1 MVERRYLKSQPI
13 EKEIK
18 GTMPTR
24 HNHSISTII
33 RRGFYWV
40 ARLWFRG
47 IFYHRTLRG
56 RRPRSII
63 LIPEE
68 NWPGNS
74 DDGARL
80 VGGKFRFLHHSV
92 DAASAFSNTNDT
104 GADWQSCLHSFDWLR
119 DMRAVGTEVARV
131 QARNYLMEWVTTNR
145 KWRALSWRP
154 DVLSS
159 RLCNLL
165 TYAEFI
171 SVGSDENFAKIY
183 LESIGRQTKHLRR
196 AARFI
201 PDGLDKIIVTK
212 ALVYTALCL
221 PGGAG
226 QLPSLLK
233 RVSSMC
239 EKQILSDGGHVER
252 NPDAQLA
259 VLRHLI
265 DIRDILK
272 ISDIKIPKTLEA
284 AIDRAV
290 PMLKFY
296 RHGDGGFA
304 LFNGST
310 EGEPWLTDVVLAKA
324 GAGGKPPQSAADT
337 GFERIVANR
346 TLFICDTGTPSVNAE
361 ATHAGSLSFEMSVGK
376 QRMIVNCGG
385 YTGRDEGWRL
395 AQRATAAH
403 STLIVGDKNSSELL
417 PNGAVGEPSA
427 IVTCERKET
436 EGNTWLAVRHDGY
449 NKSHG
454 LIHKRRIYVDASGTD
469 VRGEDLLEGHGVHKF
484 SIRFHLHP
492 SVKASLVK
500 DGASVLLRLPDKS
513 GWRVRC
519 SGGVAS
525 LQESVYLG
533 DGIGSRRSEQIV
545 ISGATRQGDAQVK
558 WALTRLSDQNTV

>member
-1 MVERRYLKSQPI
+1 
-13 EKEIK
+13 
-18 GTMPTR
+18 MPTR
-24 HNHSISTII
+24 RHHSISTIV

-47 IFYHRTLRG
+47 VFYHRTLRG
-56 RRPRSII
+56 RRPRSI
-63 LIPEE
+63 LLVPEE

-74 DDGARL
+74 DSGALL
-80 VGGKFRFLHHSV
+80 VKGKFRFLHHSV
-92 DAASAFSNTNDT
+92 DATSAFSDTNNT
-104 GADWQSCLHSFDWLR
+104 GLEWQRCLHSFDWLR
-119 DMRAVGTEVARV
+119 DMRAVGTEAARI
-131 QARNYLMEWVTTNR
+131 QARNYLMNWAAANQ
-145 KWRALSWRP
+145 KWRTLSWRP
-154 DVLSS
+154 DVLST
-159 RLCNLL
+159 RVCNLL

-171 SVGSDENFAKIY
+171 SAGGDENFAKLY
-183 LESIGRQTKHLRR
+183 LESVGRQTKHLRR
-196 AARFI
+196 VARFI
-201 PDGLDKIIVTK
+201 SDGLDKMVVTK

-221 PGGAG
+221 PGGASH
-226 QLPSLLK
+226 LPSLLK
-233 RVSSMC
+233 RVSSIC
-239 EKQILSDGGHVER
+239 EKQILSDGGHIER
-252 NPDAQLA
+252 NPEAQLT

-265 DIRDILK
+265 DIKDILETSH
-272 ISDIKIPKTLEA
+272 IEIPETLEA

-290 PMLKFY
+290 PMLRFY

-304 LFNGST
+304 LFNSST
-310 EGEPWLTDVVLAKA
+310 EGEPWLIDVVLAKA
-324 GAGGKPPQSAADT
+324 GTRGKPSPSATDT

-361 ATHAGSLSFEMSVGK
+361 VAHAGSLSFEMSVGK

-385 YTGRDEGWRL
+385 YTGRDEGWRF

-427 IVTCERKET
+427 WVTCERKET
-436 EGNTWLAVRHDGY
+436 EGSTWLVVSHDGY
-449 NKSHG
+449 RKSHG
-454 LIHKRRIYVDASGTD
+454 LIHERRIYVDASGTD
-469 VRGEDLLEGHGVHKF
+469 VRGEDILEGLGEHKF

-533 DGIGSRRSEQIV
+533 DGVRSRRSEQIV

-558 WALTRLSDQNTV
+558 WALTRLNDQYTV

>member
-1 MVERRYLKSQPI
+1 
-13 EKEIK
+13 
-18 GTMPTR
+18 T
-24 HNHSISTII
+24 
-33 RRGFYWV
+33 
-40 ARLWFRG
+40 
-47 IFYHRTLRG
+47 
-56 RRPRSII
+56 
-63 LIPEE
+63 
-68 NWPGNS
+68 
-74 DDGARL
+74 
-80 VGGKFRFLHHSV
+80 
-92 DAASAFSNTNDT
+92 
-104 GADWQSCLHSFDWLR
+104 
-119 DMRAVGTEVARV
+119 
-131 QARNYLMEWVTTNR
+131 
-145 KWRALSWRP
+145 LSWQP

-165 TYAEFI
+165 TYAEFVSI
-171 SVGSDENFAKIY
+171 GADENFAKLF
-183 LESIGRQTKHLRR
+183 LENISRQTKHLRR
-196 AARFI
+196 VARFI
-201 PDGLDKIIVTK
+201 PNGLDKMIVTK

-221 PGGAG
+221 PGGASH
-226 QLPSLLK
+226 LPSLLK

-239 EKQILSDGGHVER
+239 KKQILPDGGHIER
-252 NPDAQLA
+252 NPEAQLA

-272 ISDIKIPKTLEA
+272 TSQIEPPKTLKA
-284 AIDRAV
+284 TIDRAI
-290 PMLKFY
+290 PMLRFY

-324 GAGGKPPQSAADT
+324 GAGGKPPLTATNT

-346 TLFICDTGTPSVNAE
+346 TLFICDTGSPSVNTKA
-361 ATHAGSLSFEMSVGK
+361 AHAGALSFEMSVGK

-385 YTGRDEGWRL
+385 YTGRDEGWRF

-417 PNGAVGEPSA
+417 PNGAVGETA
-427 IVTCERKET
+427 ALVTCERKET
-436 EGNTWLAVRHDGY
+436 EGSTWLTVSHDGY
-449 NKSHG
+449 LKSHG
-454 LIHKRRIYVDASGTD
+454 LIHKRRIYLDASGTD
-469 VRGEDLLEGHGVHKF
+469 VRGEDTLEGLGEHKF

-533 DGIGSRRSEQIV
+533 DGVGSRRSEQIV
-545 ISGATRQGDAQVK
+545 ISGASRQGDAQVK
-558 WALTRLSDQNTV
+558 WALTRLSDQYSV

>member
-1 MVERRYLKSQPI
+1 
-13 EKEIK
+13 
-18 GTMPTR
+18 MPTR
-24 HNHSISTII
+24 RHQSISTML
-33 RRGFYWV
+33 RRGCYWI

-47 IFYHRTLRG
+47 VFYHRTLRG

-74 DDGARL
+74 DSGTLL
-80 VGGKFRFLHHSV
+80 VRGKFRFLQHSV
-92 DAASAFSNTNDT
+92 DATSAFSNTNNT
-104 GADWQSCLHSFDWLR
+104 GSDWQRCLHGFDWLR
-119 DMRAVGTEVARV
+119 DMRAVGTEAARV
-131 QARNYLMEWVTTNR
+131 QARNYLVNWAAENK
-145 KWRALSWRP
+145 KWRTLSWQP

-171 SVGSDENFAKIY
+171 SIGADENFAKLFLDNI
-183 LESIGRQTKHLRR
+183 SRQTKHLRR
-196 AARFI
+196 VARFI
-201 PDGLDKIIVTK
+201 PNGLDKMIVTK

-221 PGGAG
+221 PGGASR
-226 QLPSLLK
+226 LPSLLK

-239 EKQILSDGGHVER
+239 EKQILPDGGHIER
-252 NPDAQLA
+252 NPEAQLT

-272 ISDIKIPKTLEA
+272 TSQIEPPETLKA
-284 AIDRAV
+284 TIDRAI
-290 PMLKFY
+290 PMLRFY
-296 RHGDGGFA
+296 RHGDGGFS

-324 GAGGKPPQSAADT
+324 GAGGKPPLSAPNT

-346 TLFICDTGTPSVNAE
+346 TLFICDTGSPSVNTKA
-361 ATHAGSLSFEMSVGK
+361 AHAGALSFEMSVGK

-385 YTGRDEGWRL
+385 YTGRDEGWRF

-417 PNGAVGEPSA
+417 PNGAVGETA
-427 IVTCERKET
+427 ALVTCERKET
-436 EGNTWLAVRHDGY
+436 EGSTWLTVGHDGY
-449 NKSHG
+449 LKSHG
-454 LIHKRRIYVDASGTD
+454 LIHKRRIYLDASGTD
-469 VRGEDLLEGHGVHKF
+469 VRGEDILEGIGEHKF

-533 DGIGSRRSEQIV
+533 DGVGSRRSEQIV
-545 ISGATRQGDAQVK
+545 ISGASRQGDAQVK
-558 WALTRLSDQNTV
+558 WALTRLSDQYSA